1 MVDVR
6 TRVVRSPPALQY
18 QYNLVSRDL
27 EFEII
32 PCARALG
39 ISVNAYSPMAGGFL
53 TGKYTRGDSTENRRY
68 DSEFWQQLAFQFDE
82 RAFDI
87 ARKVDEI
94 ADRLGT
100 SSAAVALAWVRDRGV
115 IPMIGARKVSQIED
129 SLRYLSLTL
138 PAEDMQAL
146 HEASAPGSALDLLP
160 AT

>member
-1 MVDVR
+1 MR
-6 TRVVRSPPALQY
+6 YKLLGRSGLRVSEV
-18 QYNLVSRDL
+18 
-27 EFEII
+27 
-32 PCARALG
+32 CLG
-39 ISVNAYSPMAGGFL
+39 TMMM
-53 TGKYTRGDSTENRRY
+53 STESPSSAGPEESRRY

-138 PAEDMQAL
+138 PDEDMQAL
-146 HEASAPGSALDLLP
+146 TEASAPVLPWTYYLLHSDEIRIRQLATGGMLDAIDNERFP
-160 AT
+160 F